1 MTPEILIEDITRR
14 YSKGIEMGTDV
25 SIIIP
30 ALNEEATIKEVVDRC
45 LALPLS
51 VQVIVV
57 NDGSD
62 DRTLEILQTYGDRI
76 TLLTN
81 PKPSG
86 KGHAIVQALP
96 LALGTATIVQDAD
109 LEYSPEQ
116 IPALVQP
123 ILDGKSH
130 VVFGTRFANGFS
142 KEMAL
147 PNKVVNVML
156 AWSVRIL
163 FAQKISDEATCYKA
177 FRTSL
182 LKTFN
187 LQCTR
192 FEFCPEVT
200 AKALRSNQKIHE
212 VPIDYVPRSKE
223 AGKKIRWYDAP
234 EAFWT
239 LLRYRFWK
247 PEITELSSDS
257 QPPSSA
263 D

>member
-1 MTPEILIEDITRR
+1 VTGP
-14 YSKGIEMGTDV
+14 DV
-25 SIIIP
+25 TIIIP
-30 ALNEEATIKEVVDRC
+30 ALNEEATIKAVIDRC

-57 NDGSD
+57 NDGSED
-62 DRTLEILQTYGDRI
+62 NTLDILQSYGDRI
-76 TLLTN
+76 TILAN

-96 LALGTATIVQDAD
+96 HAMGIATIVQDAD

-116 IPALVQP
+116 IPSLIQP
-123 ILDGKSH
+123 ILDGKAN

-142 KEMAL
+142 KDMAL
-147 PNKVVNVML
+147 PNKIVNILL

-163 FAQKISDEATCYKA
+163 FAAKISDEATCYKA

-182 LKTFN
+182 LKTFD

-200 AKALRSNQKIHE
+200 AKALRLNQTILE
-212 VPIDYVPRSKE
+212 VPIDYVPRSKD

-247 PEITELSSDS
+247 PRVI
-257 QPPSSA
+257 PSEPEKQ
-263 D
+263 